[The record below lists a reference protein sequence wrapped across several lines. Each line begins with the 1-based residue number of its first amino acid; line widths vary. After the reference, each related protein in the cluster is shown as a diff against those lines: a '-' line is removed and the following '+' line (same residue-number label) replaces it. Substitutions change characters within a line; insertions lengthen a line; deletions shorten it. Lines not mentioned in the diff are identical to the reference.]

1 MTLNKKDWARLQWSV
16 ILFVSLAVA
25 GAAVVGIS
33 TKMLGDAEKTNR
45 QSKQERDTAHSK
57 AARAS
62 EEAQELR
69 EKIAAYQTLE
79 ARGIIGQEHRLDWIE
94 KIRKIKKA
102 RKLIDVTYELGPQ
115 QPIANEVVPSRLNG
129 FEIMSSPMQL
139 QISLLHENDL
149 LDFLADLRA
158 GIKGY
163 IRIREC
169 ELTRTASA
177 AVAGG
182 PTPLLRADCV
192 LGWITIREAQ

>member
-1 MTLNKKDWARLQWSV
+1 MTLNKKDWSRLQWSV
-16 ILFVSLAVA
+16 VLFVVLSVA
-25 GAAVVGIS
+25 GAVIAGIS
-33 TKMLGDAEKTNR
+33 VKGFDEAVKANQ
-45 QSKQERDTAHSK
+45 QSKRERDAAHGK

-69 EKIAAYQTLE
+69 EKIAIYRTLE

-94 KIRKIKKA
+94 KIRKIKKE
-102 RKLIDVTYELGPQ
+102 RKLIDVAYELGPQ
-115 QPIANEVVPSRLNG
+115 QRIASEVVASNLNG

-139 QISLLHENDL
+139 QIAMLHENDL

-169 ELTRTASA
+169 ELTRAIVPPGSR
-177 AVAGG
+177 G
-182 PTPLLRADCV
+182 PTPQLRADCV
-192 LGWITIREAQ
+192 LGWITLRETR